1 MSKIEIIR
9 KYKQKRGIA
18 DKYLLDSDEH
28 YLVDEIMAL
37 QEQVKKLTL
46 ACSTDFPNKDTV
58 YSEIKRLTDLYY
70 SDDNARKSAF
80 GLGVSTGVNLVN
92 KEILN

>member
-9 KYKQKRGIA
+9 KYKKARNIT

-28 YLVDEIMAL
+28 YLVDEILAL

-46 ACSTDFPNKDTV
+46 TDVGCTFYCYDKTV
-58 YSEIKRLTDLYY
+58 A
-70 SDDNARKSAF
+70 NAEEDYDFQQCDKQCE
-80 GLGVSTGVNLVN
+80 
-92 KEILN
+92 KCMQ